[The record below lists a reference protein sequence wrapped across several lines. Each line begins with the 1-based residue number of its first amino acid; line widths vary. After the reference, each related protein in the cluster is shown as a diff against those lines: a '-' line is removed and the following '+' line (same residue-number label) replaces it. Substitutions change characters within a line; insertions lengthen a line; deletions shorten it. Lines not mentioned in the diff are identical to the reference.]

1 MENLVNCED
10 CGKSVS
16 RRALACPNCGS
27 PIQEQNIHKETL
39 KEENI
44 KEEPIKELAV
54 VTLKKYIKPEPVK
67 SNFQKGL
74 SWFPVLIVGL
84 FIIFIMVVLSVTSVS
99 LLLAVTAIALLLP
112 PAQEEIA
119 EHFSINKLVLYVIS
133 GILVLFFMVASTPE
147 PSPETVAARKAER
160 ASQKQTKSVAN
171 DTSKAMLV
179 TKCEFVIKSQL
190 KNPKSMNVDFSATRR
205 YSTNKGFNLEMS
217 YYAENSFGATMIN
230 KALCEFNESGTLI
243 NVTSLE

>member
-1 MENLVNCED
+1 MDNLINCED

-27 PIQEQNIHKETL
+27 PIQEQNILKETL
-39 KEENI
+39 E
-44 KEEPIKELAV
+44 EEPIKELAV

-112 PAQEEIA
+112 PTQEEIA

-160 ASQKQTKSVAN
+160 ASQEEAKSLAA

-179 TKCEFVIKSQL
+179 TKCELVIKPQL
-190 KNPKSMNVDFSATRR
+190 KNPNSMNVDFSNTRD
-205 YSTNKGFNLEMS
+205 YSTSTGFNLEMS
-217 YYAENSFGATMIN
+217 YYAENSFGANMIN
-230 KALCEFNESGTLI
+230 KALCEFDENGTLI

>member
-1 MENLVNCED
+1 MDNLINCED

-27 PIQEQNIHKETL
+27 PIQEQNILKETL
-39 KEENI
+39 E
-44 KEEPIKELAV
+44 EEPIKELAV

-112 PAQEEIA
+112 PTQEEIA
-119 EHFSINKLVLYVIS
+119 EHFNINKIVLYVIS

-160 ASQKQTKSVAN
+160 ASQEKAKSLAA

-179 TKCEFVIKSQL
+179 TKCELVIKPQL
-190 KNPKSMNVDFSATRR
+190 KNPNSMNVDFSNTRD
-205 YSTNKGFNLEMS
+205 YSTSTGFNLEMS
-217 YYAENSFGATMIN
+217 YYAENSFGANMIN
-230 KALCEFNESGTLI
+230 KALCEFDENGTLI

>member
-1 MENLVNCED
+1 MDNLISCED

-39 KEENI
+39 E
-44 KEEPIKELAV
+44 EEPIKELAV

-147 PSPETVAARKAER
+147 PSPEVVAKREAER
-160 ASQKQTKSVAN
+160 ASQKEAKSVSE
-171 DTSKAMLV
+171 DTSKAMLAMR
-179 TKCEFVIKSQL
+179 CELAIKPQL
-190 KNPKSMNVDFSATRR
+190 KNPKSMDVDFSATRR
-205 YSTNKGFNLEMS
+205 YSTSTGFNLEMS
-217 YYAENSFGATMIN
+217 YYAENSFGANMIN
-230 KALCEFNESGTLI
+230 KALCEFDKSGNLI
-243 NVTSLE
+243 NITSLE

>member
-1 MENLVNCED
+1 MDNLINCED

-27 PIQEQNIHKETL
+27 PIQEQNILKETL
-39 KEENI
+39 

-112 PAQEEIA
+112 PTQEEIA
-119 EHFSINKLVLYVIS
+119 EHFNINKIVLYVIS

-160 ASQKQTKSVAN
+160 ASQEKAKSLAA

-179 TKCEFVIKSQL
+179 TKCELVIKPQL
-190 KNPKSMNVDFSATRR
+190 KNPNSMNVDFSNTRD
-205 YSTNKGFNLEMS
+205 YSTSTGFNLEMS
-217 YYAENSFGATMIN
+217 YYAENSFGANMIN
-230 KALCEFNESGTLI
+230 KALCEFDENGTLI

>member
-1 MENLVNCED
+1 MDNLINCED

-27 PIQEQNIHKETL
+27 PIQEQNILKETL
-39 KEENI
+39 E
-44 KEEPIKELAV
+44 EEPIKELAV

-112 PAQEEIA
+112 PTQEEIA
-119 EHFSINKLVLYVIS
+119 EHFNINKIVLYVIS

-160 ASQKQTKSVAN
+160 ASQEEAKSLAA

-179 TKCEFVIKSQL
+179 TKCELVIKPQL
-190 KNPKSMNVDFSATRR
+190 KNPNSMNVDFSNTRD
-205 YSTNKGFNLEMS
+205 YSTSTGFNLEMS
-217 YYAENSFGATMIN
+217 YYAENSFGANMIN
-230 KALCEFNESGTLI
+230 KALCEFDENGTLI

>member
-1 MENLVNCED
+1 MDNLINCED

-27 PIQEQNIHKETL
+27 PIQEQSIHKETL
-39 KEENI
+39 E
-44 KEEPIKELAV
+44 EEPIKELAV

-112 PAQEEIA
+112 PTQEEIA
-119 EHFSINKLVLYVIS
+119 EHFSINRLVLYVIS

-160 ASQKQTKSVAN
+160 ASQEEAKSLAA

-179 TKCEFVIKSQL
+179 TKCELVIKPQL
-190 KNPKSMNVDFSATRR
+190 KNPNSMNVDFSNTRD
-205 YSTNKGFNLEMS
+205 YSTSTGFNLEMS
-217 YYAENSFGATMIN
+217 YYAENSFGANMMN
-230 KALCEFNESGTLI
+230 KAFCEFDENGTLI
-243 NVTSLE
+243 DVTSLE

>member
-1 MENLVNCED
+1 MDNLINCED

-16 RRALACPNCGS
+16 RRALACSNCGS
-27 PIQEQNIHKETL
+27 PIQEQNILKETL
-39 KEENI
+39 E
-44 KEEPIKELAV
+44 EEPIKELAV

-112 PAQEEIA
+112 PTQEEIA
-119 EHFSINKLVLYVIS
+119 EHFNINKIVLYVIS

-160 ASQKQTKSVAN
+160 ASQEEAKSLAA

-179 TKCEFVIKSQL
+179 TKCELVIKPQL
-190 KNPKSMNVDFSATRR
+190 KNPNSMNVDFSNTRD
-205 YSTNKGFNLEMS
+205 YSTSTGFNLEMS
-217 YYAENSFGATMIN
+217 YYAENSFGANMIN
-230 KALCEFNESGTLI
+230 KALCEFDENGTLI

>member
-1 MENLVNCED
+1 MDNLINCED

-16 RRALACPNCGS
+16 LRALACPNCGS

-39 KEENI
+39 E
-44 KEEPIKELAV
+44 EEPIKELAV

-112 PAQEEIA
+112 PAQEEVA
-119 EHFSINKLVLYVIS
+119 EHFSINKIVLYVIS

-147 PSPETVAARKAER
+147 PSSETVAARKAER
-160 ASQKQTKSVAN
+160 ASQEEAKSLAA

-179 TKCEFVIKSQL
+179 TKCELVIKPQL
-190 KNPKSMNVDFSATRR
+190 KNPNSMNVDFSNTRD
-205 YSTNKGFNLEMS
+205 YSTSTGFNLEMS
-217 YYAENSFGATMIN
+217 YYAENSFGANMIN
-230 KALCEFNESGTLI
+230 RALCEFDENGTLI
-243 NVTSLE
+243 NITSLE